1 MRKEYFNLLS
11 EFHRD
16 FVLTGLGNV
25 VSNLVGVFVFFSG
38 DLARGGIQ
46 HLALD
51 DLLTSAARSSDIGR
65 CR

>member
-1 MRKEYFNLLS
+1 MREEYFNLLS

-16 FVLTGLGNV
+16 FVLTGVGNV

-46 HLALD
+46 HLALEN
-51 DLLTSAARSSDIGR
+51 LLT
-65 CR
+65 